1 MEYLWNDTYMDI
13 LSRVNFFELTRSDA
27 ENPVKILGNSI
38 GRVSALLLILLAVI
52 VIVAAIPG
60 GPGLTV
66 VDDPAGAVGEVGV
79 VELTL
84 PFGGPTIQANQL
96 IVFLGFVVFTLVM
109 LAVIASAMALVMY
122 KLSRGLAESPSQ
134 VRRDFE

>member
-1 MEYLWNDTYMDI
+1 MDI
-13 LSRVNFFELTRSDA
+13 LSKVNFFELRRSDA

-38 GRVSALLLILLAVI
+38 GWVTALLLILLAVI

-60 GPGLTV
+60 GPGQTV

-96 IVFLGFVVFTLVM
+96 IVFLGFVIFTLVM
-109 LAVIASAMALVMY
+109 LAVVASAMALVMY
-122 KLSRGLAESPSQ
+122 KLARGLAEPPHQ
-134 VRRDFE
+134 AHQNFE